1 MRIMEGGDPLVK
13 TIIHEFAHIACDG
26 NPAIAG
32 AGVERYYE
40 PPNGLPGEV
49 SDVLINADSYAWFAI
64 EASGIQVASPA
75 RDGGTNRR
83 ARSRLPWLAVLG
95 VGLGLGIGG
104 IFAPGLLVGAGAGL
118 LIGAL
123 GLAGAFE

>member
-1 MRIMEGGDPLVK
+1 VK

-40 PPNGLPGEV
+40 PPEGLPGEV
-49 SDVLINADSYAWFAI
+49 PNVLINADSYAHFAMDAGSI
-64 EASGIQVASPA
+64 HVAGQETQTGD
-75 RDGGTNRR
+75 RRR
-83 ARSRLPWLAVLG
+83 AGRSRLPWLAVLG

-104 IFAPGLLVGAGAGL
+104 IFAPGLL
-118 LIGAL
+118 IGAAL
-123 GLAGAFE
+123 GVGIGIAGLAGAFE

>member
-1 MRIMEGGDPLVK
+1 VK

-26 NPAIAG
+26 NPAITG

-49 SDVLINADSYAWFAI
+49 SNVLINADSYAWFAI
-64 EASGIQVASPA
+64 EASGIQVAGQE
-75 RDGGTNRR
+75 RDGGRNRS
-83 ARSRLPWLAVLG
+83 ARSRLPFLAILG

-104 IFAPGLLVGAGAGL
+104 IFAPGLLVGAALGVG
-118 LIGAL
+118 IGIA